1 MASQKCINMGLLLLT
16 CLSLSSAHRLLL
28 DSYDPHMPKES
39 ISNLAG
45 GGGRGGG
52 VGITGMGTGVGLG
65 YGSGSGWGGGFG
77 GGRGYGVG
85 SGHGGGLG
93 IIGGPWRP
101 PYLGF
106 GQPVHRP
113 KHVPGYVPKPM
124 PVPVYDATPVPTY
137 VPTPMPDIGCETCLP
152 ARSCACPCQGSG
164 GWGELQSHSKSAAQ
178 LETELAESTGI
189 PRVGITGVET
199 GPFVL
204 QPPYNPYP
212 PACSCTCPCPGAG
225 GRGELQSHSKTA
237 AHREPKFAGRMVMPG
252 GRSNIGASND
262 PISSNASMQD
272 QEGHQ
277 SRGGY
282 GPFEFAK
289 NDGEP
294 APPDGSATERNEME
308 DQKVMKGNRMVVDD
322 PRT

>member
-1 MASQKCINMGLLLLT
+1 MGFLLLT

-28 DSYDPHMPKES
+28 DSYDPRMPKES

-45 GGGRGGG
+45 GGGSGGG
-52 VGITGMGTGVGLG
+52 VEITGMGTGVGGGIG

-101 PYLGF
+101 PYPGF
-106 GQPVHRP
+106 GQPV
-113 KHVPGYVPKPM
+113 YQPKPVPYK
-124 PVPVYDATPVPTY
+124 PVPIY
-137 VPTPMPDIGCETCLP
+137 VPTPMPDIGCETCRP
-152 ARSCACPCQGSG
+152 ARTCACPCQGSG
-164 GWGELQSHSKSAAQ
+164 GWGELQSHSNSAAH
-178 LETELAESTGI
+178 LEPELAKSTGI
-189 PRVGITGVET
+189 PSVGITGMGT
-199 GPFVL
+199 GSIVL

-212 PACSCTCPCPGAG
+212 SVGSCTCPCPGEG
-225 GRGELQSHSKTA
+225 GWGELQSHSKSA
-237 AHREPKFAGRMVMPG
+237 AHLEPEFAGRMVIPG
-252 GRSNIGASND
+252 GRSNIAANND
-262 PISSNASMQD
+262 PISSNASKED
-272 QEGHQ
+272 QEAH
-277 SRGGY
+277 RVHRGY

-294 APPDGSATERNEME
+294 APPDGSATERTEME
-308 DQKVMKGNRMVVDD
+308 DQKVTKGNHIVVDN